1 MTNKK
6 IITYMKR
13 NLLFLISILII
24 SSAFISPEKSTKDIP
39 DFLKLQSAWVD
50 SVFNSL
56 SDQERLAQLFMVAA
70 YSNKD
75 MKHVKEVRELIQ
87 NYNIGGLIFMQ
98 GGPGRQAKL
107 NNYYQDKAKT
117 PLLISID
124 GEWGLAMRLDSTP
137 KYPKQMTLGA
147 IQNDS
152 LIYRM
157 GQQIA
162 KECKRMGIHVNFAP
176 VADVNNNP
184 LNPVIGMRS
193 FGEDKYN
200 VANKAVMYM
209 KGMQS
214 MGIMANGKHFPGH
227 GDTESDSHVS
237 LPLINQSKERIDSLE
252 LYPFRRLFNEGLSS
266 IMVAHLFVPALDT
279 TKNRATTLS
288 PYIVNDLL
296 KTKMGFQGLVF
307 TDALNM
313 KGVASFYEPGIVDV
327 KALLAGNDVLLF
339 AENVPKA
346 IEQIKLAIQNGEITQ
361 EQINERCKKI
371 LKAKFW
377 CGLNKLQYVNP
388 KNINE
393 DLNTRESRNINSLLA
408 EASVT
413 ILENKNQMLPLKR
426 LDTLHIAEV
435 SIGETKSNHF
445 SSSLSKYTKTN
456 FFGIPHDATKSM
468 RDTLLSQLKKYNC
481 VIVQLNKTTYKAEK
495 DFGCTQGSIE
505 VLSAICEQNNAIVCL
520 FSNPYL
526 TNKLKNLDKAKS
538 VLMLYES
545 NEFSQKA
552 AADAIVGAIAVN
564 GKLPVSTQK
573 YKLKSGIDI
582 SAKIR
587 VQYVNPERM
596 GIYLPKLKQID
607 SIAYEG
613 IKEQA
618 YPGCQITAIKNGKIF
633 YQKSFGK
640 QTYEPNAEKISNETI
655 YDLASVTKILSS
667 SLSLMKLSSEKQFDH
682 QQTLGYYL
690 PELQNTNKYDLT
702 LTEVLSHQAGL
713 VAWIPFWQRTV
724 DKTYNYKPGYYSTTY
739 SSEFSNKVSDDLYAL
754 KSYTDSIYKQ
764 LIDSK
769 IENRGKYLYSDL
781 GYYFTKK
788 IIEQKTNKPINVYVS
803 ENFYKPLN
811 LGITYLPLQS
821 YSLKQISPTED
832 DAKFRKRLVHGYV
845 HDQAAALMGG
855 VAGHAGLFGNST
867 DVAILMQM
875 ILNNGKYAGITFLD
889 SAVVSEF
896 TKTHYPENRR
906 GLCFDKPEFDEK
918 KDSPVTKECSLKSF
932 GHYGFTGTF
941 AWADPESDL
950 IVVFLS
956 NRVYPNAENNK
967 ITKMAIRGKIHRS
980 FYEAFK
986 YYSI

>member
-1 MTNKK
+1 MNR
-6 IITYMKR
+6 IF
-13 NLLFLISILII
+13 LLLISVVII
-24 SSAFISPEKSTKDIP
+24 SSAFVEPRQSIKDIP
-39 DFLKLQSAWVD
+39 DFLKQQSQWVD

-56 SDQERLAQLFMVAA
+56 SDQERIAQLFMVAA

-152 LIYRM
+152 LVFKM

-162 KECKRMGIHVNFAP
+162 RECKRMGIHVNFAP

-200 VANKAVMYM
+200 VAKKAIMYM
-209 KGMQS
+209 NGMQS

-227 GDTESDSHVS
+227 GDTESDSHLS

-252 LYPFRRLFNEGLSS
+252 LYPFRRLFEEGLSS
-266 IMVAHLFVPALDT
+266 IMVAHLYIPSLDT
-279 TKNRATTLS
+279 TKNRASTLS
-288 PYIVNDLL
+288 PFIINDLL

-313 KGVASFYEPGIVDV
+313 KGVAGFYEPGIVDV

-346 IEQIKLAIQNGEITQ
+346 IEQIKLAIQKREITQ
-361 EQINERCKKI
+361 DQINERCKKI
-371 LKAKFW
+371 LKAKYW

-388 KNINE
+388 KNIYE
-393 DLNTRESRNINSLLA
+393 DLNSRESRNINSLLA

-413 ILENKNQMLPLKR
+413 LLENNNQLLPLKR
-426 LDTLHIAEV
+426 IDTLRIAEV
-435 SIGETKSNHF
+435 SIGETKSNYF
-445 SSSLSKYTKTN
+445 SSSLSKYAKTN
-456 FFGIPHDATKSM
+456 FFGIAHDATKSV

-495 DFGCTQGSIE
+495 DFGCTPGSIE
-505 VLSAICEQNNAIVCL
+505 LLSSICEQNNAVVCL

-526 TNKLKNLDKAKS
+526 TNKLRNLDKAKS

-545 NEFSQKA
+545 NEYSQKA
-552 AADAIVGAIAVN
+552 AADAIVGAISVN

-587 VQYVNPERM
+587 IQYVSPERM

-613 IKEQA
+613 IKVKA

-633 YQKSFGK
+633 YQKSFGNH
-640 QTYEPNAEKISNETI
+640 TYEPNSEKITNESV
-655 YDLASVTKILSS
+655 YDLASLTKILSS
-667 SLSLMKLSSEKQFDH
+667 SLALMKLSSQNQFDYN
-682 QQTLGYYL
+682 QTLGYYL
-690 PELQNTNKYDLT
+690 PELQNSNKYDLS
-702 LTEVLSHQAGL
+702 LSEVLSHQAGL

-724 DKTYNYKPGYYSTTY
+724 DKSYNYKPGYYSTTY
-739 SSEFSNKVSDDLYAL
+739 SSDYSNKVSEDLYVL
-754 KSYTDSIYKQ
+754 KSYADSIYQQ
-764 LIDSK
+764 LIESK

-788 IIEQKTNKPINVYVS
+788 IIEQKTNKTINEYVN
-803 ENFYKPLN
+803 EFFYKPLN
-811 LGITYLPLQS
+811 LGITYLPLQK
-821 YSLKQISPTED
+821 YSLKQIPPTEED
-832 DAKFRKRLVHGYV
+832 TKFRKRVVHGYV

-855 VAGHAGLFGNST
+855 VSGHAGLFGNST

-875 ILNNGKYAGITFLD
+875 ILNYGKYAGMTFID
-889 SAVVSEF
+889 STIVSEY
-896 TKTHYPENRR
+896 TKTHFPENRR
-906 GLCFDKPEFDEK
+906 GFCFDKPEFDEK
-918 KDSPVTKECSLKSF
+918 KDSPVTKECSLKSY

-956 NRVYPNAENNK
+956 NRIYPSAENNK
-967 ITKMAIRGKIHRS
+967 ITKIAIRGKIHRT